1 MAAVASQIAAMKEM
15 VAILERQAG
24 GPEHAWLQIAY
35 SPEEARDIIA
45 NNRLAMI
52 LGVEVDS
59 LGNWRRFEDLHLI
72 ASQDPDAPRR
82 LIAQLLDEL
91 HALGIRQITPVH
103 MTNNA
108 FGGTAIY
115 MRLLDA
121 TNLVLTGR
129 HYKVEDGWH
138 TGVRYRL
145 DLDGAGHPTETIGR
159 MLALQGE
166 RLSPERGRQRRSLL
180 HRLPVI
186 KGLVQ
191 ALERP
196 AFTGGHVNAFGL
208 TRYGVM
214 LIEEMMARGM
224 IIDIDHMSQK
234 TTDLVLALA
243 EGHDYPLI
251 CSHAWFRD
259 LAFSADV
266 QFDPE
271 HPEAYGTSDMHK
283 VAHEAG
289 KRGDQIERIGRL
301 GGVVA
306 PILNQGDLAG
316 LARALPE
323 QARKIAAPCA
333 GSSTAWAEAYL
344 YAVEKMGGRGVA
356 IGSDVNGAAGLPG
369 PRFGTAAAHV
379 TRGDTVREAQR
390 RAQIDRQTAGVRYAE
405 PLRDYRWFRFEESGR
420 GAYDEDER
428 TVWQALA
435 QFEAGFDPDHPHASR
450 RRCAGVQRHVLRWA
464 PPPCKPVSRS
474 LTTSPSGFW
483 AGAEAVDTALPQGFR
498 EWPVEKQ
505 AAYLVR
511 RGIGPTPA
519 DSPRLREWMQKITGV
534 WDRWRAMAG
543 PNPPLARC
551 FAGPRRDFDIN
562 LDGMAHYGLL
572 PDLLQDVRNIG
583 LTHKDL
589 APLFR
594 SAEDYVTMWE
604 RCREHARGRIAPG
617 AGMIR
622 AALPEQRS
630 LT

>member
-1 MAAVASQIAAMKEM
+1 MPLGGDYWQADTGPGLWGFADLHVHLMAHLAFGGRMFWGQPYDPERVGDAAMATALASCEPAHGGLLNPNMELLHAPGGGWPDFAVWPRFTTLAHQQVYVDWLYRAYQGGLRLICGLAVNNEVLSSRFGVAGAGDDMAAVTSQIAAMKEM
-15 VAILERQAG
+15 VATVERQAG
-24 GPEHAWLQIAY
+24 GPAHAWLQIAY

-59 LGNWRRFEDLHLI
+59 LGNWRRFEDLHVI
-72 ASQDPDAPRR
+72 AGQDPDAPRR

-91 HALGIRQITPVH
+91 HALGIRQITPLH

-166 RLSPERGRQRRSLL
+166 RLSPERGQQRGSLL
-180 HRLPVI
+180 HRLPII

-196 AFTGGHVNAFGL
+196 TFTGGHVNAFGL
-208 TRYGVM
+208 TRYGVI
-214 LIEEMMARGM
+214 LIEELMARGM

-243 EGHDYPLI
+243 EGYEYPLI

-266 QFDPE
+266 QFDPN

-333 GSSTAWAEAYL
+333 GFEHG
-344 YAVEKMGGRGVA
+344 VGRSLSVR
-356 IGSDVNGAAGLPG
+356 AGEDG
-369 PRFGTAAAHV
+369 RTR
-379 TRGDTVREAQR
+379 RGDRQRCQR
-390 RAQIDRQTAGVRYAE
+390 RRRPPRTPVRHC
-405 PLRDYRWFRFEESGR
+405 R
-420 GAYDEDER
+420 GA
-428 TVWQALA
+428 
-435 QFEAGFDPDHPHASR
+435 
-450 RRCAGVQRHVLRWA
+450 RCPGRHGA
-464 PPPCKPVSRS
+464 RS
-474 LTTSPSGFW
+474 SAT
-483 AGAEAVDTALPQGFR
+483 R
-498 EWPVEKQ
+498 
-505 AAYLVR
+505 
-511 RGIGPTPA
+511 A
-519 DSPRLREWMQKITGV
+519 D
-534 WDRWRAMAG
+534 
-543 PNPPLARC
+543 
-551 FAGPRRDFDIN
+551 
-562 LDGMAHYGLL
+562 
-572 PDLLQDVRNIG
+572 
-583 LTHKDL
+583 
-589 APLFR
+589 
-594 SAEDYVTMWE
+594 
-604 RCREHARGRIAPG
+604 
-617 AGMIR
+617 
-622 AALPEQRS
+622 
-630 LT
+630 